1 MLLRCLNIIGCLLS
15 TYTRTTSPIPA
26 NKNRKNTKTKSPKEK
41 KPNTWM
47 HCTKTKKK
55 PKQKKQQKKQT
66 KQCICTRSVRPWL
79 ANFLSD
85 PVRLKGTLIIIN
97 GDYQ

>member
-26 NKNRKNTKTKSPKEK
+26 NKNRKNTKTKGPKDVDVLKHPPPK
-41 KPNTWM
+41 KP
-47 HCTKTKKK
+47 
-55 PKQKKQQKKQT
+55 PKYQQDWST
-66 KQCICTRSVRPWL
+66 L
-79 ANFLSD
+79 ASGFLSE